1 MKKTILILDSDLQ
14 YAKKISNYGIKYK
27 GKEFIFVFFSD
38 VVFFEKYQNE
48 NPPAIAIV
56 NIDMVPKLKNLQ
68 TDILFIMTN
77 EKNCNELKLK
87 DDAEILKNG
96 TFPIKYIY
104 KYSSAEEIFD
114 TCINEYIKISPFSQG
129 NKSKIYLVFSPIGR
143 CGKTIFSYAFAH
155 ELSKTNS
162 VLYISLNNYE
172 SMGSKTGLSQIIY
185 NYKVGKLSYEN
196 IKEQII
202 SHNNLSILY
211 GVAFPEDLYMIS
223 PEELDKIINEI
234 SNIMSYDYIILD
246 CDNNYLKAH
255 FLFSSCDKI
264 IFPTLK
270 DDVSKEKKSKFLN
283 FIKEENSFDTSKIL
297 EIDMSLAKD
306 VDYSSNASINRSI
319 IKKAK
324 KVCSMV

>member
-1 MKKTILILDSDLQ
+1 MKKTILILDSDMQ

-38 VVFFEKYQNE
+38 ANLFEKYQNE
-48 NPPAIAIV
+48 NPPSITLI
-56 NIDMVPKLKNLQ
+56 NIDMIPKIKKLQ

-77 EKNCNELKLK
+77 EKNCNNLKLK
-87 DDAEILKNG
+87 GNNEILEN
-96 TFPIKYIY
+96 TSFPIKFIY
-104 KYSSAEEIFD
+104 KYSSAEEIFN
-114 TCINEYIKISPFSQG
+114 TCINEYIKISPPSQAH
-129 NKSKIYLVFSPIGR
+129 KSKIYLVFSPIGR

-185 NYKVGKLSYEN
+185 NYKNGRLNFEN

-202 SHNNLSILY
+202 AHDNLSILY
-211 GVAFPEDLYMIS
+211 GVTFPEDLYIVS

-246 CDNNYLKAH
+246 SDNNYLKSH
-255 FLFSSCDKI
+255 YLFSSCDKI

-270 DDVSKEKKSKFLN
+270 DDISQEKKSKFLN
-283 FIKEENSFDTSKIL
+283 FIKEENTFDTSKIL

-306 VDYSSNASINRSI
+306 VDYSSNTSINRSI
-319 IKKAK
+319 IRKAK
-324 KVCSMV
+324 KVCTMV